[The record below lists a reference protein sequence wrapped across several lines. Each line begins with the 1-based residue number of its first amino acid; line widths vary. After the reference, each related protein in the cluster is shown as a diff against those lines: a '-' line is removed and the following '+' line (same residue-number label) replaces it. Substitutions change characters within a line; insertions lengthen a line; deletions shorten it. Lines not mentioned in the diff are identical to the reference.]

1 MAEIESQIGQG
12 IDLTMSDREII
23 EEQERYNQDMTNG
36 FKDYQTRH
44 SYDQDQEDRWWEDEK
59 WEKWN

>member
-23 EEQERYNQDMTNG
+23 EEQERYNQDLTNG

-44 SYDQDQEDRWWEDEK
+44 SYDHQDQEDRWWEDEK
-59 WEKWN
+59 WN